1 MTRVDP
7 VTADKVR
14 QVLQSAR
21 ARGADAAVALD
32 QAGLLDY
39 PGKRRQCRINAI
51 DTLVQSTTSVSAD
64 VIFPN
69 RLPRTPLDLKQEVIK
84 YLEHVRDGL
93 IRHGNTDK

>member
-32 QAGLLDY
+32 QAGLLSY
-39 PGKRRQCRINAI
+39 PGKERDAQI
-51 DTLVQSTTSVSAD
+51 DFLGLLSQSLEQIPVDILGIKSV
-64 VIFPN
+64 
-69 RLPRTPLDLKQEVIK
+69 PRTPLDLKRWVIS
-84 YLEHVRDGL
+84 YIDGIRDGL
-93 IRHGNTDK
+93 IRNGDTKE

>member
-32 QAGLLDY
+32 QAGLLSY
-39 PGKRRQCRINAI
+39 PDKDRDAQIGFLGLLIESLDQIPTELMGVRQ
-51 DTLVQSTTSVSAD
+51 V
-64 VIFPN
+64 PK
-69 RLPRTPLDLKQEVIK
+69 TPLDLKRWLMNYVKGIRE
-84 YLEHVRDGL
+84 GL
-93 IRHGNTDK
+93 IRNGNAEK